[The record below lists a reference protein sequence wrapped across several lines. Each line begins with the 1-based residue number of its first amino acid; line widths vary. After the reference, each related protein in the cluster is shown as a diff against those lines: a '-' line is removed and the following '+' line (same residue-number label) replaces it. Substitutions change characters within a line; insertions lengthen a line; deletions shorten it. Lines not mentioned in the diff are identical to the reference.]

1 MSNNLISRLGFEE
14 YAFNLLINEIENG
27 NLYNG
32 YKCEHDNG
40 SISIQ
45 SAGEEFIVAVRTYIP
60 GNGWM
65 STEFNYKPT
74 N

>member
-27 NLYNG
+27 NLYDG
-32 YKCEHDNG
+32 YKAEHDNG
-40 SISIQ
+40 SMSIL
-45 SAGEEFIVAVRTYIP
+45 SVGDTFLVAVRTYIP
-60 GNGWM
+60 SNGWM

-74 N
+74 R